1 MNEQMNTF
9 SGIIMV
15 DKSAAKKA
23 MNAANVDFK
32 AKNFSGALE
41 KYSEAIKL
49 DPEEST
55 YPSNRANVHL
65 KLKQWKDAEADATTA
80 LRMKPNHAKVSDI
93 FTKYFQTQQ

>member
-1 MNEQMNTF
+1 MHEHIHTF

-15 DKSAAKKA
+15 DKSAAQKA